1 MSADL
6 LREAATILRERAEAA
21 TLGPWRDIPM
31 GSEGSTIIADPP
43 AAKPSIITSRRVG
56 RFPEFADAMYA
67 ATVQPAVGLALA
79 DLLDIEA
86 TRLDDTTVC
95 DAPTQC
101 SNCSAPHWSFVSA
114 VEIARLIVGGA
125 P

>member
-67 ATVQPAVGLALA
+67 ATVQPAVGLALVIA
-79 DLLDIEA
+79 LFRHRESLNREA
-86 TRLDDTTVC
+86 FTSLK
-95 DAPTQC
+95 
-101 SNCSAPHWSFVSA
+101 W
-114 VEIARLIVGGA
+114 
-125 P
+125 